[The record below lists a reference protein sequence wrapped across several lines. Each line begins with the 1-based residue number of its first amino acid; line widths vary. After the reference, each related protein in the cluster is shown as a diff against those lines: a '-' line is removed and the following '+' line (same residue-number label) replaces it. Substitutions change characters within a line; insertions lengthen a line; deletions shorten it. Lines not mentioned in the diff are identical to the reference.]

1 MDDLLTIDPIKMK
14 RKRKEKTMIDDT
26 IHLFFRSASVFVI
39 VGGTR
44 AYAEAGIG
52 VTSPELGGRV

>member
-1 MDDLLTIDPIKMK
+1 MDDLLTIDPIKMQ
-14 RKRKEKTMIDDT
+14 RKKEKTMIDDT